1 MTLGT
6 FIGVLPLRLPGC
18 CTIDPIF
25 IPLFVRIAMDPA
37 TVRTLLRMCLAQLCI
52 TVVDAAG
59 TGAALRRVPYV
70 AASHLC
76 HVAMETR
83 PPASL
88 GFLKSPSRTRAGGA
102 ALSS

>member
-18 CTIDPIF
+18 CMNDPIF
-25 IPLFVRIAMDPA
+25 IPLFVHSHGPL
-37 TVRTLLRMCLAQLCI
+37 RTLLRMCLAQLCI
-52 TVVDAAG
+52 AVVDAAG